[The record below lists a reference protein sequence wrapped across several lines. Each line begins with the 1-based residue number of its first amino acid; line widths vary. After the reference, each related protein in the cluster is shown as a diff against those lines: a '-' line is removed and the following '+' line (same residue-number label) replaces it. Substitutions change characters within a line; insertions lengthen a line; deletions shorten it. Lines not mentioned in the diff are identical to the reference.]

1 MNLAERNLDRKGFK
15 REKTIQ
21 SMILNSRLQENNIV
35 LVAET
40 GYFYNITTTEADISL
55 ENELFAE
62 IKETTFLAT
71 VKQIAKDL
79 ENHSKTLATTAKDGH
94 MSKSDKTEVGKI
106 KDKFNKTG
114 ETVLNLNGYSITV
127 VG

>member
-1 MNLAERNLDRKGFK
+1 MNLIERNLDRKGFK
-15 REKTIQ
+15 KEKSIN
-21 SMILNSRLQENNIV
+21 SMSSNPQLKENNIV
-35 LVAET
+35 LVTET
-40 GYFYNITTTEADISL
+40 GYFYNITTTEAEIPL
-55 ENELFAE
+55 ENGLFAA

-71 VKQIAKDL
+71 VRKIAKDF
-79 ENHSKTLATTAKDGH
+79 ETHSKTLATSTKDGH
-94 MSKSDKTEVGKI
+94 MSKSDKIEVGKI